1 MLKPSYWK
9 IAHIHNHMMHKLHAK
24 GRSVVVFFDRLTDE
38 EKSWI
43 STYGLI
49 WAPKP
54 KKKGEIYAWGRICV
68 NLSEDGPGFHLSLNA
83 GLDLDA
89 YAKYYPKFPLGKI
102 TEFADLL
109 NGRKDSEP
117 KGTVLVGG
125 RADVDA
131 AFQQFTYSVEAALN
145 RSTMIDVGG
154 RSVVIF
160 HVVGIFGD
168 AYAGFCYD
176 IYGEAVTWL
185 HSRGYTIFLTVRY
198 SDDYALGNSIAEA
211 PAVLDDLVVAMV
223 TVMGDRAVDLS
234 GDKIL
239 IEGTKGT
246 FIGFEYDLESG
257 TMAPKRRAC
266 VKMYY
271 YLFECLPDD
280 ACDESVETKVHTSLL
295 HTIASTITY
304 YAVVIPAGATFV
316 YSLFKCLNTKHT
328 WSFLSVAAKRDIAW
342 WREIIR
348 STVVDP
354 RVMGRKISSMGDYF
368 RPSLRFVSDASTT
381 VGGGGWIIALDR
393 NGWPKGKILRQGF
406 IRWEEWEIRMFI
418 RDGISI
424 NVLEFFTMM
433 YFMLSWADI
442 TEHNVIEVA
451 LDNSA
456 SVAWANCSRGP
467 KGSPAGESLVRV
479 FVHACLRLNIIPR
492 AEHIEGIV
500 NIRAD
505 LLSRLTYLQ
514 EGKTRLEKDGVACC
528 SKMQPRQAVLR
539 SFLRS
544 LCPLVSPPPYQ
555 SVLAVVTALT

>member
-1 MLKPSYWK
+1 MKEGWVPNGCHAYELKPSYWK
-9 IAHIHNHMMHKLHAK
+9 MAPIHNHMMHKLHAK

-176 IYGEAVTWL
+176 VYGEAVTWL

-479 FVHACLRLNIIPR
+479 LYMHV
-492 AEHIEGIV
+492 
-500 NIRAD
+500 
-505 LLSRLTYLQ
+505 
-514 EGKTRLEKDGVACC
+514 
-528 SKMQPRQAVLR
+528 
-539 SFLRS
+539 
-544 LCPLVSPPPYQ
+544 
-555 SVLAVVTALT
+555 